1 MNKITA
7 NWEKP
12 NIDIKKV
19 KITFEV
25 EMKELSLIES
35 QMRLAYP
42 WKEKYPELDG
52 FRKLLLE
59 IWESVYE
66 TANGINEIT
75 INKNDVPS

>member
-19 KITFEV
+19 KITFEM

-42 WKEKYPELDG
+42 WKEKYPELDD

-59 IWESVYE
+59 VWESVYE
-66 TANGINEIT
+66 IANGVTEIT
-75 INKNDVPS
+75 ITKNDVQS